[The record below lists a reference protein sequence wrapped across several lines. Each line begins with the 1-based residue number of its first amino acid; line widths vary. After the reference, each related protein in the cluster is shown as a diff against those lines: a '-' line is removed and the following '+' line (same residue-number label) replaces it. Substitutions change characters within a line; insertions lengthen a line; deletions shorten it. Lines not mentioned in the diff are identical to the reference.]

1 MLGRAV
7 ALALVLAAAP
17 AAAQNANPA
26 PYLPD
31 DGPGSAFPRTGDRW
45 LYAVRAPAGRGQERL
60 TRVDA
65 VPDGRP
71 GSWSVTVTCSVVSTR
86 TGRETQVIVGKG
98 TMGRGRMPVIAGNW
112 VFSDGSPRTGGGID
126 QAPGDGDRLDLT
138 SQFTD
143 PRCASGRGDLS
154 SGD

>member
-1 MLGRAV
+1 M
-7 ALALVLAAAP
+7 
-17 AAAQNANPA
+17 
-26 PYLPD
+26 
-31 DGPGSAFPRTGDRW
+31 
-45 LYAVRAPAGRGQERL
+45 RAPAGPGKERL

-65 VPDGRP
+65 VPDGRS

-86 TGRETQVIVGKG
+86 TSRETGVIVGKG

-112 VFSDGSPRTGGGID
+112 TFGDGSPRTGGGID
-126 QAPGDGDRLDLT
+126 QAPSDGDRLDLT
-138 SQFTD
+138 SQFSD